1 MAQVPLVSP
10 LYQSPLT
17 AAGTTNAL
25 GLVYTYAAGTLTP
38 KTTYTDSAG
47 GTPNANPVVLDA
59 SGQASIWG
67 TGSYKF
73 VVKTAAG
80 VTIDT
85 QDNYTAFNSSTS
97 DTVTDSTFIIAD
109 DADPTKK
116 LQFQCSSISPGT
128 TTVITIPDGNAT
140 MATSPSLAANTFL
153 ANATTGSAAPTGVAL
168 SASNLAGRGSTGNI
182 TAITL
187 SGLSMAGT
195 VLTASDATITTTDVT
210 TNDVSTSKHGFVP
223 KAPNDATKFLDGTGV
238 WATGGAAAGLTTIAS
253 GSFGAVTLVDITSIP
268 STYRGLILYIS
279 GASNTVAT
287 RGLRVEIGDSTHDF
301 AAGNYCDY
309 TQIAGTTTSQVSV
322 GSANISPWTE
332 ITQTAAQTSSAVI
345 VIPAYQSGPAKTYTA
360 KYNAAATSGSE
371 WSTGTSTIA
380 WGTLHQSSDGL
391 PKTGAVDRIR
401 VTWNNVATGVFD
413 AGTYAL
419 YGIN

>member
-17 AAGTTNAL
+17 AAGTVNAL
-25 GLVYTYAAGTLTP
+25 GLVYTYSAGTTTP

-47 GTPNANPVVLDA
+47 GTANANPVVLDA
-59 SGQASIWG
+59 SGQAAIWG

-85 QDNYTAFNSSTS
+85 QDNYTAFNTSTS

-116 LQFQCSSISPGT
+116 LQFQCSSIATGT

-168 SASNLAGRGSTGNI
+168 AASQLAGRGGSGNI

-187 SGLSMAGT
+187 TGLTLAGT
-195 VLTASDATITTTDVT
+195 ALTASDATIVVTDVT
-210 TNDVSTSKHGFVP
+210 TNNVTTSAHGFVP
-223 KAPNDATKFLDGTGV
+223 KAPNDATKFLDGTGA
-238 WATGGAAAGLTTIAS
+238 WSTGTAAGLTAIAS
-253 GSFGAVTLVDITSIP
+253 GSFGAVTLVDITGIP
-268 STYRGLILYIS
+268 ATYRSLILYIN

-287 RGLRVEIGDSTHDF
+287 RALRIEVDTGV
-301 AAGNYCDY
+301 AALGNPAINRTVYH
-309 TQIAGTTTSQVSV
+309 QINTTTTTLVSP
-322 GSANISPWTE
+322 SSTNLWTDV
-332 ITQTAAQTSSAVI
+332 TQTAAQVTHAHLI
-345 VIPAYQSGPAKTYTA
+345 FPAYQSGPIKTYHGHVR
-360 KYNAAATSGSE
+360 AAATSASHITGSHI
-371 WSTGTSTIA
+371 SV
-380 WGTLHQSSDGL
+380 WGDLVDSSDL
-391 PKTGAVDRIR
+391 ARTGAIAGIRI
-401 VTWNNVATGVFD
+401 TWDNVATGVFD
-413 AGTYAL
+413 AGTYVL
-419 YGIN
+419 YGVN